1 MKSALCLLRTRASHC
16 VLCVS
21 QVTTDSTCRAV
32 IREPRGARGLL
43 FCHVSLDTWSF
54 ALFWTRV
61 VHLIKIH
68 GHGPPY
74 KLFAPSALSVYLLL
88 CLGQTPQK
96 KSRSRLAFGRGH
108 GGHCSAAIV
117 LRPLFCGLAP
127 LPGFWVEPRKAPLGA
142 PVRWLGPKPAPL
154 CLSPHCRVGF
164 YTRSAVK
171 A

>member
-1 MKSALCLLRTRASHC
+1 MPAPNPCATVCPLRVAGYNG
-16 VLCVS
+16 
-21 QVTTDSTCRAV
+21 Q
-32 IREPRGARGLL
+32 
-43 FCHVSLDTWSF
+43 HVSCSYPRATCCTWSLVLPRVARHVVF

-68 GHGPPY
+68 GRVPPY

-88 CLGQTPQK
+88 CLGQMPQK

-108 GGHCSAAIV
+108 GGHCLAAIV

-154 CLSPHCRVGF
+154 CLSPHCRVGLF
-164 YTRSAVK
+164 LY
-171 A
+171 